1 MGGRQPRVK
10 LAVRTATRE
19 EYGDSSLQAG
29 MEAEKVVAPRRLPSS
44 CDLSQQVN
52 ADLRPLNPLVVP
64 MLTDL
69 YNITMAYGHWL
80 HGRADVQATFELYF
94 RKNPFGGEYTVF
106 AGLEECVK
114 FMSSFRFAQE
124 HIQYLRQQPILA
136 GCEDGFWEWLA
147 GCDCSRVRVKAQR
160 EGTFCFPR
168 IPLLV
173 VEGPLAITQ
182 LLETTLLNCVNYAS
196 LLATNAARFRAAVG
210 PEIKLYEFGLRRA
223 QGPDGGISAS
233 RYSFLGGFDGTT
245 NALAGHMCEVPLHG
259 TMAHAFIQSFSDR
272 SDLATTELVGP
283 PPSKTRHDFL
293 SLVLKLRDELGW
305 TNTNEGE
312 LIAFIAYAQATLRPC
327 PLRPCP
333 PLPTLLQHPTTQLPV
348 ARGRLAW
355 SLGHPRRL
363 PPTAYRLPP
372 TAYRRPPTRTGLP
385 HVLPRAG
392 RHLRHG
398 QVGHAQLPTRR
409 TRAAPGRL

>member
-1 MGGRQPRVK
+1 
-10 LAVRTATRE
+10 
-19 EYGDSSLQAG
+19 
-29 MEAEKVVAPRRLPSS
+29 MEAKPVAPAPRRLPSS
-44 CDLSQQVN
+44 CDLSQQANV
-52 ADLRPLNPLVVP
+52 DLRPLNPLVVP

-114 FMSSFRFAQE
+114 FMASFRFAQE
-124 HIQYLRQQPILA
+124 HIQYLRQQPVLA
-136 GCEDGFWEWLA
+136 HCEDGFWTFLA
-147 GCDCSRVRVKAQR
+147 ALDCSKVNVKAQR

-168 IPLLV
+168 IPLIV

-223 QGPDGGISAS
+223 QGPDGGVSAS

-312 LIAFIAYAQATLRPC
+312 LIAFIAYAQATRRPC
-327 PLRPCP
+327 HMPR
-333 PLPTLLQHPTTQLPV
+333 PTLLRHPTTQPSV
-348 ARGRLAW
+348 ARGRLGW
-355 SLGHPRRL
+355 PSPPSSPLRRPRLLAPPTYL
-363 PPTAYRLPP
+363 PPPTYRPSPP
-372 TAYRRPPTRTGLP
+372 PSSCWSTPTTP
-385 HVLPRAG
+385 SSQARATSYSS
-392 RHLRHG
+392 L
-398 QVGHAQLPTRR
+398 
-409 TRAAPGRL
+409 

>member
-1 MGGRQPRVK
+1 
-10 LAVRTATRE
+10 
-19 EYGDSSLQAG
+19 
-29 MEAEKVVAPRRLPSS
+29 MEAKPVAPAPRRLPSS
-44 CDLSQQVN
+44 CDLSQQANV
-52 ADLRPLNPLVVP
+52 DLRPLNPLVVP

-114 FMSSFRFAQE
+114 FMASFRFAQE
-124 HIQYLRQQPILA
+124 HIQYLRQQPVLA
-136 GCEDGFWEWLA
+136 HCEDGFWTFLA
-147 GCDCSRVRVKAQR
+147 ALDCSKVNVKAQR

-168 IPLLV
+168 IPLIV

-223 QGPDGGISAS
+223 QGPDGGVSAS

-312 LIAFIAYAQATLRPC
+312 LIAFIAYAQATRRPATCPALRCSATPPPSRRSHVGPSPPSS
-327 PLRPCP
+327 PLGRPHR
-333 PLPTLLQHPTTQLPV
+333 LAPTT
-348 ARGRLAW
+348 
-355 SLGHPRRL
+355 SYL
-363 PPTAYRLPP
+363 PPTTYHPPPP
-372 TAYRRPPTRTGLP
+372 TYHVLPTGLP
-385 HVLPRAG
+385 HLLPRAG
-392 RHLRHG
+392 RHLRHR
-398 QVGHAQLPTRR
+398 QVRHAQLPTRR
-409 TRAAPGRL
+409 SRAAACRLQAHRYPP